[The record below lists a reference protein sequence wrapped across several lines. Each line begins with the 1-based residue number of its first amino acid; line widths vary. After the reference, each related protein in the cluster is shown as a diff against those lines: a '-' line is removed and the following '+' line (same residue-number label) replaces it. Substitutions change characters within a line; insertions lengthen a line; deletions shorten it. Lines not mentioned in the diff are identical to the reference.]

1 MAVIVQKY
9 GGSSVADAA
18 LITGV
23 ARRIGRA
30 RDGGAQVVAVVSA
43 MGDSTDALITLA
55 HSVSPHP
62 HARELDLLLSTGELV
77 SCTLLT
83 MALREL
89 GYAAISLSGP
99 QAGIHTDA
107 SYGQAR
113 IHRVETERIHRE
125 LRQGR
130 IVVVAGFQGITEAAD
145 ITTLGR
151 GGSDTTAVA
160 LAAALR
166 AERCEIYTDVAGIYT
181 ADPRLVPEA
190 RKLDAIG
197 YEEMLE
203 LASLGAKMHPRSIE
217 LGAAYQVPIYVA
229 SSFADQPGTLIA
241 ALPQPQTPPPGGG
254 MAAADGGM
262 IEAAAD
268 SGMAGGGA
276 ADADGGMM
284 ASDGDKN
291 MMDGGNATAD
301 GDMAPGYSAAGDSME
316 DRIKVT
322 GIAYNANVAKI
333 TVRGVPDRPGIA
345 AALFE
350 PLAQAGISV
359 DTIVQNAS
367 AANAAGPDDAGPD
380 APRNPSRP
388 DNPGRPDNAA
398 APDNVVADNPAPR
411 RTDISFTVSSGDLA
425 AAAERVE
432 QTAAELGAA
441 AVSRETG
448 LAMVSIVGSGMTNSP
463 GYAARMFRTLA
474 NGAVN
479 IEMIT
484 TSEIRISCIIRQEQG
499 RQAVQLLHQG
509 FELAIKN

>member
-43 MGDSTDALITLA
+43 MGDSTDALIALA
-55 HSVSPHP
+55 HSVSPNP

-181 ADPRLVPEA
+181 ADPRIVPEA

-241 ALPQPQTPPPGGG
+241 NPPQPQTPPPGGDT
-254 MAAADGGM
+254 ASDGGM

-276 ADADGGMM
+276 ADADGDMM

-291 MMDGGNATAD
+291 MADGGNAAGGGTP
-301 GDMAPGYSAAGDSME
+301 PGYPAAAGDSME

-367 AANAAGPDDAGPD
+367 AANAAGPDAAGPD
-380 APRNPSRP
+380 NPA
-388 DNPGRPDNAA
+388 GPDNAG
-398 APDNVVADNPAPR
+398 ADNPAPR

-432 QTAAELGAA
+432 QTASELGAA

>member
-1 MAVIVQKY
+1 MAVVVQKY
-9 GGSSVADAA
+9 GGSSVADAG
-18 LITGV
+18 LIAGV

-43 MGDSTDALITLA
+43 MGDSTDALIALA
-55 HSVSPHP
+55 HSVSPNP

-113 IHRVETERIHRE
+113 IHRVETERIQSE

-229 SSFADQPGTLIA
+229 SSFADTPGTLIA
-241 ALPQPQTPPPGGG
+241 GPPQQLTPPPGDA
-254 MAAADGGM
+254 AAADGGRM
-262 IEAAAD
+262 ASVAD
-268 SGMAGGGA
+268 SGTAAGG
-276 ADADGGMM
+276 DAVTDGGRI
-284 ASDGDKN
+284 ASDGDKH
-291 MMDGGNATAD
+291 MTDGG
-301 GDMAPGYSAAGDSME
+301 AAALGDSME

-367 AANAAGPDDAGPD
+367 AAHAAGPDNAGADSPATPDAGVHHP
-380 APRNPSRP
+380 
-388 DNPGRPDNAA
+388 A
-398 APDNVVADNPAPR
+398 APDANPAPR

-432 QTAAELGAA
+432 QTASELGAA

-509 FELAIKN
+509 FALADGN